1 MFTATT
7 PFMSKLVVA
16 DVAAKDSMTTT
27 RRGVDCCSCI

>member
-16 DVAAKDSMTTT
+16 DVAAKGSMTTT
-27 RRGVDCCSCI
+27 CRGVDNCSRI